1 MTGILSIL
9 NAAKLYI
16 GGGLIVAI
24 VILFLLWRGAE
35 AEADR
40 EQAAHQTTIA
50 NYRQAQAEATAKHE
64 RRAREIETRATEE
77 TENVTSQYQ
86 ADLDALRARYR
97 GLLNDTASGS
107 QASGSDL
114 PRVPD
119 AAVDPDDAANLR
131 LPERLIAAEY
141 ALQLEALQ
149 EWVRRQQA
157 AHE

>member
-1 MTGILSIL
+1 MTGFLSIL

-16 GGGLIVAI
+16 GAGMLAAI

-64 RRAREIETRATEE
+64 RRAREIEARATEE

-86 ADLDALRARYR
+86 ADLAALRARYR
-97 GLLNDTASGS
+97 GLLDNAATGS

-114 PRVPD
+114 PSVPGP
-119 AAVDPDDAANLR
+119 AVDPDDPASLR
-131 LPERLIAAEY
+131 LSERLIAAEY
-141 ALQLEALQ
+141 TLQLEALQ

-157 AHE
+157 ANE